1 MVKYKNEL
9 IAIIN
14 KHLPDAKIY
23 LFGSRA
29 RGTHNL
35 GSDIDI
41 AVDIGVPINWSALG
55 ALKEDIVESNIP
67 LFVDIVDI
75 NNVSEDMKKQI
86 KKDGI
91 LWDNNN

>member
-1 MVKYKNEL
+1 MKYKNDL

-14 KHLPDAKIY
+14 KHLPNAKIY

-29 RGTHNL
+29 RGTHNP

-41 AVDIGVPINWSALG
+41 AVDTGAPINWSILG
-55 ALKEDIVESNIP
+55 ELKEDIVESNIP

-86 KKDGI
+86 KKDGV